1 MPDDSPKLPAT
12 AKPGARLAVV
22 EQLLEPGTGSP
33 FTPLMDLNML
43 VMLTGRER
51 TLEEYQGLFS
61 DSGFG
66 QISITR
72 TRSPMMILTAE
83 AV

>member
-1 MPDDSPKLPAT
+1 
-12 AKPGARLAVV
+12 
-22 EQLLEPGTGSP
+22 
-33 FTPLMDLNML
+33 ML